1 MKISRRNL
9 FAAGGST
16 AMIAMAGSA
25 SLSLGQSATSQTS
38 LDLSTT
44 PDTLGAK
51 AREAMIDIFRK
62 KDPTAVDR
70 YFAESFIQHDPNI
83 TDGFAGMKSFAADVA
98 SSPAAD
104 ITIYRT
110 LVDEDFVLL
119 HSRYNGVRRRGA
131 PVIAFDL
138 FRFKGGKIVGHWG
151 GQEPEMPPNLSGR
164 TQVDGPTEVLDR
176 EKTEANRA
184 LVRTYRETVMV
195 SLRFD
200 RIEEFIE
207 DAHYAQHASKIG
219 DGIARLRDRIASVAK
234 EGGQLF
240 LTPRRF
246 VAEGNFVLVLTD
258 GELPSGPTALYD
270 LFRVENGK
278 IVEHW
283 DVLTPIPP
291 RNQWKNSNGPF

>member
-1 MKISRRNL
+1 
-9 FAAGGST
+9 
-16 AMIAMAGSA
+16 MIAMPDSA
-25 SLSLGQSATSQTS
+25 SSSLAQSAASQTS
-38 LDLSTT
+38 LDLSMT

-70 YFAESFIQHDPNI
+70 HFAESFVQHDPNLV
-83 TDGFAGMKSFAADVA
+83 DGLAGMKSFAAEVA
-98 SSPAAD
+98 SSPTAD

-110 LVDEDFVLL
+110 LVDGDFVLL
-119 HSRYNGVRRRGA
+119 HSRYQGVARYSGS
-131 PVIAFDL
+131 VIAFDL
-138 FRFKGGKIVGHWG
+138 FRFKDGKIVEHWG
-151 GQEPEMPPNLSGR
+151 GQESEAPPNLSGR

-176 EKTEANRA
+176 ENTEANRT

-234 EGGQLF
+234 ERGRYIS
-240 LTPRRF
+240 P
-246 VAEGNFVLVLTD
+246 
-258 GELPSGPTALYD
+258 
-270 LFRVENGK
+270 
-278 IVEHW
+278 
-283 DVLTPIPP
+283 PP
-291 RNQWKNSNGPF
+291 RAGCEATFDLR

>member
-1 MKISRRNL
+1 M
-9 FAAGGST
+9 
-16 AMIAMAGSA
+16 
-25 SLSLGQSATSQTS
+25 
-38 LDLSTT
+38 T

-270 LFRVENGK
+270 LFRGRERKNSRALGCLDAYTSTESVEKLKWAILDGE
-278 IVEHW
+278 VM
-283 DVLTPIPP
+283 LTPTVE
-291 RNQWKNSNGPF
+291 S